1 VAELAT
7 QVFITSDRPNVVGL
21 ILAGSAE
28 FKNTLNGSQLFD
40 PRLQGIVQKL
50 VDVSYGPLHSP
61 TRTACSACDVGPL
74 PVAHPPPPALP
85 LPSRPSDAFNKL

>member
-50 VDVSYGPLHSP
+50 VDVSYGPSHTRAQPHVSRCQLRILCSP
-61 TRTACSACDVGPL
+61 PFL
-74 PVAHPPPPALP
+74 L
-85 LPSRPSDAFNKL
+85 LL